1 MLRRTIALLVTLLII
16 PASLLAQKPLDA
28 AQIQLALRKLTVV
41 GGALYVAAHPD
52 DENTALIAFL
62 GNERLYRTGYLAM
75 TRGDGG
81 QNLLGDEKGEL
92 LGVIRTQELLAA
104 RRTDGSEQFFT
115 RAIDFGF
122 SKNPDETLAIW
133 GHDTILAD
141 VVWNI
146 RRFQP
151 DVIITRF
158 PTTGEGGHGHHTAS
172 AILAG
177 EAFTAAGDPTKF
189 PEQLKYVG
197 VWQPRRLFFNK
208 FSFQPIKP
216 DDPSI
221 AKSLKLDLGTFNPLL
236 GRSYTEIAADSRSM
250 HKSQG
255 FGVAE
260 RRGTS
265 PNYFDQLAGDPATK
279 DMFEGIDTTWSRYP
293 GGEVVGKILQQAYD
307 TYDPKD
313 PSKTIPLLLQAYDRL
328 ALLGGSGPWSS
339 HPWPGV
345 KLRDLQNAIKA
356 CAGMSI
362 DVAAGDSSVTA
373 GGTIPISVSV
383 VNRSDYPFTLSMVAS
398 RYADP
403 SKGMSTLLT
412 NNIPVKT
419 DLNIKV
425 PADFPMSQ
433 PYWLQKPPLR
443 GSYTVDEPT
452 LIGVPENPPAIPIIV
467 TLTDNA
473 MHTVILESPAIYRW
487 TDAVQG
493 ERTRSVDVVPP
504 VTANL
509 GSGVYIFPDTQ
520 PKPVTVWLRNF
531 GVTGPVSVRLKFVQ
545 FSGGPSAPA
554 GAQQAWRSDPIS
566 TVVTFA
572 KKGEEAHA
580 TFMVTPA
587 KAEMTMFM
595 AAEAETTD
603 GKKVDVGLTN
613 IEYSHIPAQRIFGDA
628 VAKLVRVDIKKRGDR
643 IGYIMGAGDDVPSAL
658 RQVGYDVTLLTDD
671 DLDRGD
677 FAKYDAIVTGVR
689 AYNARPRMRLAHPKL
704 MEYVKNGGTLVVQY
718 NSTNPQ
724 PLLVDVPGPYPFKVT
739 TERVTVEEAPVR
751 FVHPESPLL
760 NTPNKITQADFNN
773 WVQERGLNFV
783 KDWDPQYQ
791 TVLSSND
798 PKEPEKEGGELYAH
812 YGKGTFIY
820 TSYAWFRQLPA
831 GVPGAYKMFVN
842 LVSAK

>member
-1 MLRRTIALLVTLLII
+1 MLRRTFALLVTLLSVLLIG
-16 PASLLAQKPLDA
+16 PAALFAQKPLDA
-28 AQIQLALRKLTVV
+28 AQIQLALKKLTVV
-41 GGALYVAAHPD
+41 GSALYVAAHPD
-52 DENTALIAFL
+52 DENTALIAYL
-62 GNERLYRTGYLAM
+62 GNERLYRTGYLSM

-115 RAIDFGF
+115 RALDFGF
-122 SKNPDETLAIW
+122 SKGPQETLAIW
-133 GHDTILAD
+133 NHDLALAD

-172 AILAG
+172 AILAV
-177 EAFTAAGDPTKF
+177 EAFTAAGDPSKF

-197 VWQPRRLFFNK
+197 VWQPRRLFWNRFT
-208 FSFQPIKP
+208 FQPVKP
-216 DDPSI
+216 DDPSV
-221 AKSLKLDLGTFNPLL
+221 AKSLRIDIGAFNPLL
-236 GRSYTEIAADSRSM
+236 GRSYTEIAAESRSM

-255 FGVAE
+255 FGAAE
-260 RRGTS
+260 RRGTFL
-265 PNYFDQLAGDPATK
+265 NYFDQLAGDPAK
-279 DMFEGIDTTWSRYP
+279 SDVFEGIDTSWSRYA
-293 GGEVVGKILQQAYD
+293 GGDAIGKVLQQASD
-307 TYDPKD
+307 SYDPKN
-313 PSKTIPLLLQAYDRL
+313 PAKSIPLLLQANDLLDRL
-328 ALLGGSGPWSS
+328 RAGGAWASTPWAE
-339 HPWPGV
+339 V
-345 KLRDLQNAIKA
+345 KQRDLLNAIRA
-356 CAGMSI
+356 CAGISI

-373 GGTIPISVSV
+373 GSSIPVSVSV

-403 SKGMSTLLT
+403 SKGVNAPLV
-412 NNIPVKT
+412 NNVPIKT
-419 DLNIKV
+419 DLSIKV
-425 PADFPMSQ
+425 PADFAISQ
-433 PYWLQKPPLR
+433 PYWLQKPPNK
-443 GSYTVDEPT
+443 GSYVVDDQR
-452 LIGVPENPPAIPIIV
+452 LIGIPENAPAIPIIV

-473 MHTVILESPAIYRW
+473 MHTIIFEVPAVYRW

-493 ERTRSVDVVPP
+493 ERTRAVDVVPA

-509 GSGVYIFPDTQ
+509 GAPVYVFPDTQ
-520 PKPVTVWLRNF
+520 TKPVTVLLRN
-531 GVTGPVSVRLKFVQ
+531 VNATGPVTVRLHVPNGWT
-545 FSGGPSAPA
+545 SEPA
-554 GAQQAWRSDPIS
+554 SIS
-566 TVVTFA
+566 VTFA
-572 KKGEEAHA
+572 KKGEESRA
-580 TFMVTPA
+580 TFQLKPPA
-587 KAEMTMFM
+587 GESIARVSAEV
-595 AAEAETTD
+595 ETAD
-603 GKKVDVGLTN
+603 GKKIDVGVTN
-613 IEYSHIPAQRIFGDA
+613 IDYPHIPAQRVFSEAG
-628 VAKLVRVDIKKRGDR
+628 AKLVRADIRKRGNR
-643 IGYIMGAGDDVPSAL
+643 VGYIMGAGDEVPTAL

-724 PLLVDVPGPYPFKVT
+724 PLLVDVPGPYPFKVST
-739 TERVTVEEAPVR
+739 DRVTVEEAPVR
-751 FVHPESPLL
+751 FVHPDSPLL
-760 NTPNKITQADFNN
+760 NVPNKITEGDFSG

-791 TVLSSND
+791 TVLASND
-798 PKEPEKEGGELYAH
+798 PGEPEKEGGELYAH

>member
-1 MLRRTIALLVTLLII
+1 MLRRTFALLATLLVV
-16 PASLLAQKPLDA
+16 PAALFAQKPLDA
-28 AQIQLALRKLTVV
+28 AQIQLALKKLTVV
-41 GGALYVAAHPD
+41 GSALYVAAHPD
-52 DENTALIAFL
+52 DENTALIAYL
-62 GNERLYRTGYLAM
+62 GNERLYRTGYLSM

-115 RAIDFGF
+115 RALDFGF
-122 SKNPDETLAIW
+122 SKGPKETLAIW
-133 GHDTILAD
+133 DHDLILAD

-177 EAFTAAGDPTKF
+177 EAFTAAADPSKF

-197 VWQPRRLFFNK
+197 VWQPRRLFFNR
-208 FSFQPIKP
+208 FGFQPVKP
-216 DDPSI
+216 DDPSV
-221 AKSLKLDLGTFNPLL
+221 ANSLRVDMGAFNPLL
-236 GRSYTEIAADSRSM
+236 GRSYTEIAAESRSM

-255 FGVAE
+255 FGAAE
-260 RRGTS
+260 RRGTFF
-265 PNYFDQLAGDPATK
+265 NYFDQLAGDPAK
-279 DMFEGIDTTWSRYP
+279 SDLFEGIDTSWSRYP
-293 GGEVVGKILQQAYD
+293 GGEAIGKLLQQASD
-307 TYDPKD
+307 SFDPKK
-313 PSKTIPLLLQAYDRL
+313 PAKTIPLLLQAYDLLDRL
-328 ALLGGSGPWSS
+328 RAGGPWAST
-339 HPWPGV
+339 PWADV
-345 KLRDLQNAIKA
+345 KQRDLLNAIRA
-356 CAGMSI
+356 CAGISI

-373 GGTIPISVSV
+373 GSTIPVSVSV

-403 SKGMSTLLT
+403 SKGVNAPLA
-412 NNIPVKT
+412 NNVPIKT
-419 DLNIKV
+419 DLSIKV
-425 PADFPMSQ
+425 PADFPISQ
-433 PYWLQKPPLR
+433 PYWLQKPPNK
-443 GSYTVDEPT
+443 GSYVVDDQR
-452 LIGVPENPPAIPIIV
+452 LIGIPENAPAIPIIV

-473 MHTVILESPAIYRW
+473 MHTIIFEVPAVYRW

-493 ERTRSVDVVPP
+493 ERTRSVDVVPS

-509 GSGVYIFPDTQ
+509 AAPVYVFPDVQ
-520 PKPVTVWLRNF
+520 AKPVTVLVRN
-531 GVTGPVSVRLKFVQ
+531 VNATGPVTVRLRVPDGWT
-545 FSGGPSAPA
+545 SNPA
-554 GAQQAWRSDPIS
+554 S
-566 TVVTFA
+566 TSVSFA
-572 KKGEEAHA
+572 KKGEEARA
-580 TFMVTPA
+580 TFQIKPPA
-587 KAEMTMFM
+587 GESNALVH
-595 AAEAETTD
+595 AEAETVD
-603 GKKVDVGLTN
+603 GKKVDVGVTN
-613 IEYSHIPAQRIFGDA
+613 IDYPHIPAQRVFSDA
-628 VAKLVRVDIKKRGDR
+628 VAKLVRADIKKRGTR
-643 IGYIMGAGDDVPSAL
+643 VGYVMGAGDEVPTAL

-724 PLLVDVPGPYPFKVT
+724 PLLVDVPGPYPFKVST
-739 TERVTVEEAPVR
+739 DRVTVEEAPVR
-751 FVHPESPLL
+751 FVHPDSPLL
-760 NTPNKITQADFNN
+760 NLPNKITQADFSG

-783 KDWDPQYQ
+783 RDWDPQYQ
-791 TVLSSND
+791 TVLASND
-798 PKEPEKEGGELYAH
+798 PGEPEKEGGELYAH

>member
-1 MLRRTIALLVTLLII
+1 MLRRTFALLATLLVV
-16 PASLLAQKPLDA
+16 PAALFAQKPLDA
-28 AQIQLALRKLTVV
+28 AQIQLALKKLTVV
-41 GGALYVAAHPD
+41 GSALYVAAHPD
-52 DENTALIAFL
+52 DENTALIAYL
-62 GNERLYRTGYLAM
+62 GNERLYRTGYLSM

-115 RAIDFGF
+115 RALDFGF
-122 SKNPDETLAIW
+122 SKGPKETLAIW
-133 GHDTILAD
+133 DHDLILAD

-177 EAFTAAGDPTKF
+177 EAFTAAADPSKF

-197 VWQPRRLFFNK
+197 VWQPRRLFFNR
-208 FSFQPIKP
+208 FGFQPVKP
-216 DDPSI
+216 DDPSV
-221 AKSLKLDLGTFNPLL
+221 ANSLRVDMGAFNPLL
-236 GRSYTEIAADSRSM
+236 GRSYTEIAAESRSM

-255 FGVAE
+255 FGAAE
-260 RRGTS
+260 RRGTFF
-265 PNYFDQLAGDPATK
+265 NYFDQLAGDPAKT
-279 DMFEGIDTTWSRYP
+279 DIFEGIDTSWSRYP
-293 GGEVVGKILQQAYD
+293 GGEAIEKVLQQASD
-307 TYDPKD
+307 SFDPKN
-313 PSKTIPLLLQAYDRL
+313 PAKTIPLLLQAYDLLDRL
-328 ALLGGSGPWSS
+328 RAGGAWASTPWAD
-339 HPWPGV
+339 V
-345 KLRDLQNAIKA
+345 KQRDLLNAIRA
-356 CAGMSI
+356 CAGISI

-373 GGTIPISVSV
+373 GSTIPVSVSV

-403 SKGMSTLLT
+403 SKGVNAPLA
-412 NNIPVKT
+412 NNVPIKT
-419 DLNIKV
+419 DLSIKV
-425 PADFPMSQ
+425 PADFPISQ
-433 PYWLQKPPLR
+433 PYWLQKPPNK
-443 GSYTVDEPT
+443 GSYVVDDQR
-452 LIGVPENPPAIPIIV
+452 LIGIPENAPAIPIIV

-473 MHTVILESPAIYRW
+473 MHTIIFEVPAVYRW
-487 TDAVQG
+487 TDAVLG

-509 GSGVYIFPDTQ
+509 AAPVYVFPDVQ
-520 PKPVTVWLRNF
+520 AKPVTVLVRN
-531 GVTGPVSVRLKFVQ
+531 VNATGPVTVRLRVPEGWA
-545 FSGGPSAPA
+545 SNPS
-554 GAQQAWRSDPIS
+554 S
-566 TVVTFA
+566 TSVSFA
-572 KKGEEAHA
+572 KKGEEARA
-580 TFMVTPA
+580 TFQIKPPA
-587 KAEMTMFM
+587 GESNALVR
-595 AAEAETTD
+595 AEAETAD
-603 GKKVDVGLTN
+603 GKKVDVGVTN
-613 IEYSHIPAQRIFGDA
+613 IDYPHIPAQRVFGDA
-628 VAKLVRVDIKKRGDR
+628 VAKLVRADIKKRGTR
-643 IGYIMGAGDDVPSAL
+643 VGYVMGAGDEVPTAL

-724 PLLVDVPGPYPFKVT
+724 PLLVDVPGPYPFKVST
-739 TERVTVEEAPVR
+739 DRVTVEEAPVR
-751 FVHPESPLL
+751 FVHPDSPLL
-760 NTPNKITQADFNN
+760 NVPNKITQADFSG

-783 KDWDPQYQ
+783 RDWDPQYQ
-791 TVLSSND
+791 TVLASND
-798 PKEPEKEGGELYAH
+798 PGEPEKEGGELYAH